1 MFQVDGAD
9 RCELKIKARDLN
21 ILSHEKAL
29 QVMLN
34 EESVKRRLKTDIHK
48 TKFELYPDCRA
59 ILHIFPKKKK
69 QKVVQ
74 VDEGVA

>member
-1 MFQVDGAD
+1 MVQVDGAD
-9 RCELKIKARDLN
+9 RCELKIKARDLSN
-21 ILSHEKAL
+21 LSHEKAL
-29 QVMLN
+29 QIMLN
-34 EESVKRRLKTDIHK
+34 EDSVKKRLKTDIHR

-59 ILHIFPKKKK
+59 ILHIFPKKK